1 MSLNKSLT
9 PQHSRAAASSYKAHM
24 TWASR
29 SVSRTLK
36 TTGAFLRRQIWLW
49 PIIAVVLLATLGL
62 FVRFAIERTMKA
74 SLVSELQTLRDV
86 EVAMLRTWLTS
97 QEHNAESLANTT
109 AIRQL
114 TTKLLEGNDPE
125 AAKALAD
132 AIGPGM
138 SSHGYHGY
146 FLLDEQKIIRAA
158 THPQAVGREDL
169 TDDPEIDEFFTL
181 ALEGKPLVS
190 RPLPSVLPLKDHIGR
205 MRTGTPVMFVAA
217 PIRDENLQVVAAL
230 GLQIRPDEEF
240 SRILELGRTGET
252 GETYAFDKNGVMLS
266 SSRFDEELLLLG
278 ILPDVEGSRSILSV
292 LVRDP
297 GGDVT
302 KGYRPKH
309 RRADLPPTKMVASAA
324 AGETASDVEGYRDY
338 RGVKVVGAWTWLP
351 EYGFGVATEINAAEA
366 YGPLIILRRTFLGLF
381 ALLGLSSIAIF
392 LFTLKVAK
400 LRREAQAAA
409 IEAQQLGQYRLEQRL
424 GAGAMGVVYKAKH
437 AMLRRPTAVKMV
449 EPDKVTP
456 EALAAFEREVQ
467 ITSQLCHPN
476 TVAIFDYGHTPE
488 GLFYYA
494 MEYLDGISLQELVDQ
509 YGPQPVG
516 RVVDLLQQICGSLYE
531 AHTMGLVHRDIK
543 PANVMLNRRGAD
555 PDVVKVLDFGLVKEI
570 DSDGQRGMAG
580 TPLYM
585 SPEAIQQP
593 GTVDPRSDLYAVGA
607 VGYFLLTGRVVFE
620 ANDMQQLLHMHL
632 EDTPVAPSLIRGERL
647 PEELEDALLACLDK
661 SRAKRPQ
668 TARELSLRLDK
679 VVVEDGWNVER
690 ADLWWNQHE
699 RGTAPK
705 LTKPSGSPPTVRGD
719 QAATILHE

>member
-1 MSLNKSLT
+1 MPLNKSLS
-9 PQHSRAAASSYKAHM
+9 PQHSRAGASTYHANM
-24 TWASR
+24 TWATR

-36 TTGAFLRRQIWLW
+36 TTGTFLRQQIWLW

-97 QEHNAESLANTT
+97 QEHNAESLAN
-109 AIRQL
+109 ASAVRQL
-114 TTKLLEGNDPE
+114 TAKLLAGDPDAAQKLSE
-125 AAKALAD
+125 AIHPAMNSL
-132 AIGPGM
+132 
-138 SSHGYHGY
+138 GYDGY
-146 FLLDEQKIIRAA
+146 LIVDKQSVIRAA
-158 THPQAVGREDL
+158 TNTAAIGREDL
-169 TDDPEIDEFFTL
+169 IIDSPIEEFVTR
-181 ALEGKPLVS
+181 ALDGESNVS
-190 RPLPSVLPLKDHIGR
+190 RPMPSVLPLKNHIGEVV
-205 MRTGTPVMFVAA
+205 TGTPVMNVAA
-217 PIRDENLQVVAAL
+217 PIRDENLQVIAIL
-230 GLQIRPDEEF
+230 GLRIRPDEEF
-240 SRILELGRTGET
+240 CRILELGRTGKT
-252 GETYAFDKNGVMLS
+252 GETYAFDREGLLLS
-266 SSRFDEELLLLG
+266 FSRFDEQMILLG
-278 ILPDVEGSRSILSV
+278 LLPDVEGSRSILN
-292 LVRDP
+292 LLIRDP

-302 KGYRPKH
+302 AGHRPDQ
-309 RRADLPPTKMVASAA
+309 RRRDLPLTRMAASAA
-324 AGETASDVEGYRDY
+324 EGGAATDVEGYRNY
-338 RGVKVVGAWTWLP
+338 MGRNVVGSWTWLSK
-351 EYGFGVATEINAAEA
+351 YGFGVATEIDATEA
-366 YGPLIILRRTFLGLF
+366 YGPLIILRRTFYGLF

-400 LRREAQAAA
+400 LRREAQASA

-449 EPDKVTP
+449 EPDKITP

-494 MEYLDGISLQELVDQ
+494 MEYLDGISLQDLVDQ

-516 RVVDLLQQICGSLYE
+516 RVVDLLQQVCGSLYE

-543 PANVMLNRRGAD
+543 PANIMLNRRGAD
-555 PDVVKVLDFGLVKEI
+555 PDVVKVLDFGLVKEV

-585 SPEAIQQP
+585 SPEAIQMP

-607 VGYFLLTGRVVFE
+607 VGYFMLTGRVVFE

-632 EDTPVAPSLIRGERL
+632 EETPAAPSLLRGERL

-661 SRAKRPQ
+661 NRAKRPQ

-679 VVVEDGWNVER
+679 VVAGDGWNVEK

-705 LTKPSGSPPTVRGD
+705 ATKKPGAPPTVRGD

>member
-1 MSLNKSLT
+1 MPLNKSLT
-9 PQHSRAAASSYKAHM
+9 PQHSRVAASSYKAHM

-29 SVSRTLK
+29 SVARTLK
-36 TTGAFLRRQIWLW
+36 TTGAFLRQQIWLW

-97 QEHNAESLANTT
+97 QEHNAESLANATH
-109 AIRQL
+109 IRQL
-114 TTKLLEGNDPE
+114 TMQLLAGEPDASQE
-125 AAKALAD
+125 LSD
-132 AIGPGM
+132 AIHPAM
-138 SSHGYHGY
+138 NSLGYDGY
-146 FLLDEQKIIRAA
+146 FIVDKQSVIRASTNA
-158 THPQAVGREDL
+158 AVVGREDL
-169 TDDPEIDEFFTL
+169 VIGSSIEEFVNR
-181 ALEGKPLVS
+181 ALDGECTVS
-190 RPLPSVLPLKDHIGR
+190 RPMPSVLPLKNHVGIVA
-205 MRTGTPVMFVAA
+205 TGTPVMNVAA
-217 PIRDENLQVVAAL
+217 PIRDENLQVIAIL
-230 GLQIRPDEEF
+230 GLRIRPDEEF
-240 SRILELGRTGET
+240 CRILQLGRTGET
-252 GETYAFDKNGVMLS
+252 GETYAFDRDGLMLS
-266 SSRFDEELLLLG
+266 LSRFDDKMILLG
-278 ILPDVEGSRSILSV
+278 LLPDVEGSRSILNL

-297 GGDVT
+297 GGDIT
-302 KGYRPKH
+302 AGHRPAK
-309 RRADLPPTKMVASAA
+309 RRRDLPPTRMLANAA
-324 AGETASDVEGYRDY
+324 AGETASDVEGYRNY
-338 RGVKVVGAWTWLP
+338 MGQSVVGSWTWLSK
-351 EYGFGVATEINAAEA
+351 YNFGVVTEMSAAEA
-366 YGPLIILRRTFLGLF
+366 YGPLIILRRTFYGLF
-381 ALLGLSSIAIF
+381 GLLGLSSIAIF
-392 LFTLKVAK
+392 LFTLKVAR
-400 LRREAQAAA
+400 LRREAQEAA

-449 EPDKVTP
+449 EPDKITP

-494 MEYLDGISLQELVDQ
+494 MEYLDGISLQDLVDQ

-543 PANVMLNRRGAD
+543 PANIMLNRRGAD

-570 DSDGQRGMAG
+570 DGGAQGGMAG

-593 GTVDPRSDLYAVGA
+593 GAVDPRSDLYAVGA

-620 ANDMQQLLHMHL
+620 ADNLQQLMQMHL
-632 EDTPVAPSLIRGERL
+632 EESPAAPSLLRGERL

-661 SRAKRPQ
+661 NRAKRPQ

-679 VVVEDGWNVER
+679 VVAGDGWNVEK

-705 LTKPSGSPPTVRGD
+705 AVKKPGAPPTVRGD

>member
-1 MSLNKSLT
+1 MSLNKSLS
-9 PQHSRAAASSYKAHM
+9 PQHSRVAASSYRRRM
-24 TWASR
+24 TWASN
-29 SVSRTLK
+29 SVSRSLK
-36 TTGAFLRRQIWLW
+36 SAGSFLRQQIWLW
-49 PIIAVVLLATLGL
+49 PIIAVVLLAALGL

-114 TTKLLEGNDPE
+114 TTKLLAGNDPD
-125 AAKALAD
+125 AAKALAE

-138 SSHGYHGY
+138 SSHGYDGY

-158 THPQAVGREDL
+158 TNTQAVGREDL
-169 TDDPEIDEFFTL
+169 TNDPAIDEFFTL
-181 ALEGKPLVS
+181 ALAGKPLVS

-205 MRTGTPVMFVAA
+205 VRTGTPVMYVAA
-217 PIRDENLQVVAAL
+217 PILDENLQVVAAL
-230 GLQIRPDEEF
+230 GLRLRPDEEF

-252 GETYAFDKNGVMLS
+252 GETYAFDKDGVMLS
-266 SSRFDEELLLLG
+266 SSRFDDELLLLG

-297 GGDVT
+297 GGNISA
-302 KGYRPKH
+302 GFRPKH
-309 RRADLPPTKMVASAA
+309 RRTELPLTGAVASAA
-324 AGETASDVEGYRDY
+324 AGKTAYDVEGYRDY
-338 RGVKVVGAWTWLP
+338 RGEPTVGAWTWLP
-351 EYGFGVATEINAAEA
+351 EYGFGVVTEINAAEA
-366 YGPLIILRRTFLGLF
+366 YGPLIILRRTFYGLF

-392 LFTLKVAK
+392 LFTLKVAR
-400 LRREAQAAA
+400 LRREAQEAA

-424 GAGAMGVVYKAKH
+424 GAGAMGVVYKARH
-437 AMLRRPTAVKMV
+437 ALLRRPTAVKMI
-449 EPDKVTP
+449 EPHKVTP
-456 EALAAFEREVQ
+456 EALADFEREVQ

-494 MEYLDGISLQELVDQ
+494 MEYLDGISLKDLVDE

-516 RVVDLLQQICGSLYE
+516 RVVDLLQQVCGSLYE
-531 AHTMGLVHRDIK
+531 AHTMGLVHRDVK
-543 PANVMLNRRGAD
+543 PANIMLNRRGAD
-555 PDVVKVLDFGLVKEI
+555 PDVVKVLDFGLVKEL
-570 DSDGQRGMAG
+570 DGDGQQGMAG

-593 GTVDPRSDLYAVGA
+593 ATVDPRSDIYAVGA
-607 VGYFLLTGRVVFE
+607 VGYFLLTGRVVFD
-620 ANDMQQLLHMHL
+620 ADDMNQLMQKQLD
-632 EDTPVAPSLIRGERL
+632 ETPLAPSLARGERV
-647 PEELEDALLACLDK
+647 PAELEDALLACLEK
-661 SRAKRPQ
+661 NRAKRPQ

-679 VVVEDGWNVER
+679 VVVDDGWNVEK

-705 LTKPSGSPPTVRGD
+705 AMKSGAPATVRSD
-719 QAATILHE
+719 QEATILHES

>member
-9 PQHSRAAASSYKAHM
+9 PQHSRTVASSYKAHM

-29 SVSRTLK
+29 SVTRTLRSA
-36 TTGAFLRRQIWLW
+36 GSFLRQQIWLW

-62 FVRFAIERTMKA
+62 FVRSAIERTMKA

-97 QEHNAESLANTT
+97 QEHNAESLANAT

-114 TTKLLEGNDPE
+114 TTKILAGD
-125 AAKALAD
+125 AD
-132 AIGPGM
+132 AITSLSEALAPGM
-138 SSHGYHGY
+138 SSHGYDGY
-146 FLLDEQKIIRAA
+146 FILDEQKIIRAA
-158 THPQAVGREDL
+158 TNPQAVGREDL
-169 TDDPEIDEFFTL
+169 TDDPAIDEFFTR
-181 ALEGKPLVS
+181 ALEGKPVVS
-190 RPLPSVLPLKDHIGR
+190 RPLESVLPLKDHIGR
-205 MRTGTPVMFVAA
+205 VRTGTPVMYVAA

-230 GLQIRPDEEF
+230 GLRLRPDEEF
-240 SRILELGRTGET
+240 SRILQLGRTGET
-252 GETYAFDKNGVMLS
+252 GETYAFDKNGLMLS
-266 SSRFDEELLLLG
+266 SSRFDDEQLLLG

-297 GGDVT
+297 GGNISE
-302 KGYRPKH
+302 GYRPKH
-309 RRADLPPTKMVASAA
+309 RRTELPPTSVVASAA
-324 AGETASDVEGYRDY
+324 AGKTAYDVEGYRDY
-338 RGVKVVGAWTWLP
+338 RGHPTVGAWTWLP
-351 EYGFGVATEINAAEA
+351 EYGFGVVTEIDAAEA
-366 YGPLIILRRTFLGLF
+366 FEPLTILRRTFFGLF
-381 ALLGLSSIAIF
+381 ALLGLCSIAIF
-392 LFTLKVAK
+392 LFTLKLARM
-400 LRREAQAAA
+400 RREAQAAA

-456 EALAAFEREVQ
+456 DALAAFEREVQ

-494 MEYLDGISLQELVDQ
+494 MEYLDGISLQNLVDQ
-509 YGPQPVG
+509 YGPQPIG

-543 PANVMLNRRGAD
+543 PANIMLNRRGAD
-555 PDVVKVLDFGLVKEI
+555 PDVVKVLDFGLVKEV
-570 DSDGQRGMAG
+570 DGEGQRGMAG

-585 SPEAIQQP
+585 SPEAIHQP
-593 GTVDPRSDLYAVGA
+593 ATVDPRSDLYAVGA

-620 ANDMQQLLHMHL
+620 AEDMQQLLHMHL
-632 EDTPVAPSLIRGERL
+632 EDTPAAPSLLRGERL

-668 TARELSLRLDK
+668 TARELALRLDK

-705 LTKPSGSPPTVRGD
+705 AVKKPGAPPTIRGD